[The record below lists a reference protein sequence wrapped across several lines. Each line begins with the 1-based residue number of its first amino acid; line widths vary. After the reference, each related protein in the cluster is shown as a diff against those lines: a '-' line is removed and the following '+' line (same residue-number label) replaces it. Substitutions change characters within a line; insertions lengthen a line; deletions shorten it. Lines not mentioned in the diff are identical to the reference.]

1 MQDLN
6 ITDDV
11 VVKYQKLTD
20 DKNVFHKISYIDFY
34 KKMNNGEDSLIYL
47 GRPTCPICVKFLPML
62 HDILTTKNMR
72 VAYFNVDNFF
82 KDNSSDKASYIS
94 FFQELNI
101 SQLPSLIFT
110 NGNMDYK
117 RLSIYT
123 IKTPIN
129 AWITAINDELISKHS
144 KQSSTN

>member
-1 MQDLN
+1 MNDLN
-6 ITDDV
+6 ITDDLIC
-11 VVKYQKLTD
+11 KYQNLIA
-20 DKNVFHKISYIDFY
+20 DKTVFHEISYIGFY
-34 KKMNNGEDSLIYL
+34 KKMNNREDSLIYI

-62 HDILTTKNMR
+62 HDILATKNMR
-72 VAYFNVDNFF
+72 IDYFNVDNFF
-82 KDNSSDKASYIS
+82 NDDSPDKTNYIN

-110 NGNMDYK
+110 DGNMDYK
-117 RLSIYT
+117 RLPIYT

-144 KQSSTN
+144 KQPSTN

>member
-1 MQDLN
+1 
-6 ITDDV
+6 
-11 VVKYQKLTD
+11 
-20 DKNVFHKISYIDFY
+20 
-34 KKMNNGEDSLIYL
+34 MNNREDSLIYI

-62 HDILTTKNMR
+62 HDILATKNMR
-72 VAYFNVDNFF
+72 IDYFNVDNFF
-82 KDNSSDKASYIS
+82 NDDSPDKTNYIN

-110 NGNMDYK
+110 DGNMDYK
-117 RLSIYT
+117 RLPIYT

-144 KQSSTN
+144 KQPSTN

>member
-1 MQDLN
+1 MHDLN
-6 ITDDV
+6 ITDDLV
-11 VVKYQKLTD
+11 CKYQKLID
-20 DKNVFHKISYIDFY
+20 DKTVFSEISYIDFY
-34 KKMNNGEDSLIYL
+34 KKMNNREDSLIYI
-47 GRPTCPICVKFLPML
+47 GRSTCPICVKFLPIL
-62 HDILTTKNMR
+62 HDILTAKNMR
-72 VAYFNVDNFF
+72 IEYFNVDNFF
-82 KDNSSDKASYIS
+82 KDTSSDKASYIS

-117 RLSIYT
+117 RLPIYI